1 MFCDILYTMLI
12 MIGGII
18 WGMAITH
25 YWGRKSRVITDFIWL
40 MVVLVISTLMIY
52 FGFVGHDNYIK
63 SVEEQKHKIEVESIT
78 NPVIVETLDLD
89 VCS

>member
-12 MIGGII
+12 VIGGII

-52 FGFVGHDNYIK
+52 FGFVGHDNHIK

-78 NPVIVETLDLD
+78 NPVIVETLDLE